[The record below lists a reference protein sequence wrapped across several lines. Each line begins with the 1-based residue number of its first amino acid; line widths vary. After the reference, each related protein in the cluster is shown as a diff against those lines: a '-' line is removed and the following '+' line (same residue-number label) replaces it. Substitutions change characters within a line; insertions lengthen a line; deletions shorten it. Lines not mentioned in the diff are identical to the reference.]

1 MKTSPAPV
9 ASGSPE
15 GPSAPAH
22 WTTVVTGAEAER
34 RAQRLKLVTQ
44 VLVWVF
50 ALAWAFDFKAN
61 VQGTAQGG
69 SLAQVIFLGLSVGS
83 GSLAMLLN
91 ARLLLQ
97 RPGVWLL
104 LLWWGFLAYVT
115 VDSLAQGVT
124 VGHFIRVAVPYF
136 MIGFGMAVAHVAGA
150 RGLTPSQIVIP
161 MVIAGMINIGW
172 RIFYGFAFKEA
183 TLETARM
190 EVFSPAMN
198 PLFAYLGVAV
208 FLRPKFHWSGIVV
221 ALVAFTGVFI
231 TVTRALIF
239 PIAMSMFLGVVCFTL
254 GVFWR
259 VFSLRHVPRKLVVLA
274 GSAAFGVLVVAG
286 VYVVSPL
293 LIERW
298 TNRLFHQGE
307 GRTSKDLSW
316 LTREAEAKA
325 MFDILDKEPLHYIM
339 GKGMGAPYYWDAS
352 YWPELYVIYP
362 SDTDF
367 SDDIWWNGHSV
378 WTYTIFATGIIG
390 LLFHLGLFGGA
401 MVHGV
406 RAVRWQAQR
415 GLVDG
420 QTWLGFLPVFVV
432 MCLLSESAT
441 SNQLVERLPGV
452 MLGLAAGLPQ
462 ALYFSRQRSG
472 QLPQEILRITFPF
485 QRPPTSRAIA
495 GSPHPHAP

>member
-1 MKTSPAPV
+1 MSARPSQAIPGDAEFRHVRVALKRRDVAEDSTPA
-9 ASGSPE
+9 
-15 GPSAPAH
+15 
-22 WTTVVTGAEAER
+22 R
-34 RAQRLKLVTQ
+34 RLKLITQ

-50 ALAWAFDFKAN
+50 SLAWAFDFKAS

-69 SLAQVIFLGLSVGS
+69 SLAQIIFLGLSFGS
-83 GSLAMLLN
+83 GGLAMLLN
-91 ARLLLQ
+91 ARLLLL

-115 VDSLAQGVT
+115 VLTFAQGVT
-124 VGHFIRVAVPYF
+124 PGHFIRVAVPYF
-136 MIGFGMAVAHVAGA
+136 MIGIGMAVAHVAGA
-150 RGLTPSQIVIP
+150 RGLTPSQIVTP
-161 MVIAGMINIGW
+161 MVIAGVINIGW
-172 RIFYGFAFKEA
+172 RIFYGFAFKGA

-208 FLRPKFHWSGIVV
+208 FLRPKFHWSSILV
-221 ALVAFTGVFI
+221 ALVAFAGVFI

-239 PIAMSMFLGVVCFTL
+239 PMAMATFLGVTCFGL
-254 GVFWR
+254 GLIWR
-259 VFSLRHVPRKLVVLA
+259 VFSLRYVPRKLLVLA
-274 GSAAFGVLVVAG
+274 GSAVFGLMVVGG

-325 MFDILDKEPLHYIM
+325 MFDILDKEPLHYIT

-367 SDDIWWNGHSV
+367 SDEIWWNGHSV
-378 WTYTIFATGIIG
+378 WTYTIFATGVIG

-401 MVHGV
+401 IAHGLY
-406 RAVRWQAQR
+406 AVRWQAR
-415 GLVDG
+415 KGRVDD

-462 ALYFSRQRSG
+462 ALFAPRGRG
-472 QLPQEILRITFPF
+472 GELLPQRIRIILPPN
-485 QRPPTSRAIA
+485 QPPTSAVV
-495 GSPHPHAP
+495 GLPHPHAD